1 MASGQAEERRRPPS
15 PLAGAQAGKASLGSH
30 CEAPGG
36 WPGGHGHV
44 RMASDDRKVSLC
56 RGDGKMASL
65 TSSVPRIRGQTSWK
79 ANTGFLLD
87 LMTSFFSPK

>member
-1 MASGQAEERRRPPS
+1 M
-15 PLAGAQAGKASLGSH
+15 
-30 CEAPGG
+30 
-36 WPGGHGHV
+36 

-56 RGDGKMASL
+56 GGDGKMASL

-87 LMTSFFSPK
+87 LMTSFFFPKVTETPKSRCFRIICFLKTSSLLSLVFTTVCCPF